1 MCQTSHE
8 PGIVL
13 IICKAST
20 DSSHPWGD
28 GSLIVS
34 KTSIGNGILKVKR
47 RSQVYLERKGAQVGV
62 PTFQNQKNLRN
73 SLPPS
78 LI

>member
-8 PGIVL
+8 PVIVL

-47 RSQVYLERKGAQVGV
+47 RSRVYLERKGAQVGV